1 MTNAVPIPITYSL
14 RNLRQRKATTLMT
27 ALGLALTVAVLL
39 SVLALVDGL
48 RLTFR
53 ASGHP
58 LNILVLRTGAPA
70 ELMSNLPR
78 TAYNALKYKQGV
90 ARASSGEPMASLEV
104 VTVISLENPEHPGGT
119 TVSFRGMTPV
129 GIQMREGIT
138 IQAGRW
144 FRPGYREV
152 VVGGSI
158 AARYPEAGLG
168 GQLQFGR
175 GAWTVVGVMNAGN
188 SSINSE
194 IFCDLDQLAAEDAR
208 EDVLSSVLLRASD
221 PVAKASL
228 IRDLNEDRQLA
239 VDAMGE
245 TEYYDR
251 QTMSSAPVQAVGV
264 FVALIMAIGSSFA
277 AMNTMYAA
285 VARRSK
291 EIGTLRVLGFSRS
304 AILASFLVESLLL
317 AALGGLM
324 GCALILPLNNLSSS
338 IGSFTTFGETTF
350 RFRLS
355 PTIMESG
362 MAFVLVMG
370 ACGGL
375 LPACNAARKEI
386 LDALRAV

>member
-1 MTNAVPIPITYSL
+1 
-14 RNLRQRKATTLMT
+14 MT
-27 ALGLALTVAVLL
+27 ALGLALTVSVLL

-48 RLTFR
+48 RATFQ
-53 ASGHP
+53 ASGDP
-58 LNILVLRTGAPA
+58 LNILVLRSGAPA

-78 TAYNALKYKQGV
+78 TAYNALKYKPGI
-90 ARASSGEPMASLEV
+90 ARTPSGEPVASLEV

-119 TVSFRGMTPV
+119 TISFRGVTPV
-129 GIQMREGIT
+129 GIQMRRT
-138 IQAGRW
+138 VIQAGRW

-152 VVGGSI
+152 AVGRSI

-175 GAWTVVGVMNAGN
+175 GVWTVVGVMDARN
-188 SSINSE
+188 SSIDSE
-194 IFCDLDQLAAEDAR
+194 IFCDLNQLASDDDR

-221 PVAKASL
+221 PVTKLAL
-228 IRDLNEDRQLA
+228 IRNLNEDRQLE

-251 QTMSSAPVQAVGV
+251 QTMSSAPVQVVGI

-304 AILASFLVESLLL
+304 AILASFLLESLLL
-317 AALGGLM
+317 AALGGII
-324 GCALILPLNNLSSS
+324 GCALVLPLNNLTSS

-350 RFRLS
+350 QFRLS
-355 PTIMESG
+355 PTIMETG
-362 MAFVLVMG
+362 MALVFVMG
-370 ACGGL
+370 ACGGF

>member
-1 MTNAVPIPITYSL
+1 MPIPITYSL

-27 ALGLALTVAVLL
+27 ALGLALTVSVLL

-48 RLTFR
+48 RWAFR
-53 ASGHP
+53 ASSDP

-78 TAYNALKYKQGV
+78 TVYNALKDKPGI
-90 ARASSGEPMASLEV
+90 ARSPSGEPMASLEV
-104 VTVISLENPEHPGGT
+104 VTVISLENPQHPGGT

-129 GIQMREGIT
+129 GIQIRRGIT
-138 IQAGRW
+138 ITTGRW

-152 VVGGSI
+152 VVGDSI

-168 GQLQFGR
+168 GHLPFGR
-175 GAWTVVGVMNAGN
+175 GVWTVVGIMDAGN
-188 SSINSE
+188 SSIGSE
-194 IFCDLDQLAAEDAR
+194 IFCDLNQLASDEAR

-221 PVAKASL
+221 PVAKMAL

-239 VDAMGE
+239 VDAVGE

-251 QTMSSAPVQAVGV
+251 QTRSSAPVQIVGM

-285 VARRSK
+285 VARRAK

-304 AILASFLVESLLL
+304 AILACFLVESLLV
-317 AALGGLM
+317 AALGGFI
-324 GCALILPLNNLSSS
+324 GCALVLPLNNATSSM
-338 IGSFTTFGETTF
+338 GSFTTFGETAF

-355 PTIMESG
+355 PMIMGTG
-362 MAFVLVMG
+362 MAFVLVLG

-386 LDALRAV
+386 VNALRPV